1 MLLLTFKCFVFMLM
15 YGNPLFSKCSVAGGM
30 GDHRYNAYFVDLFVR
45 ASNRPAITMYEK
57 LGYVV
62 YRRVLKYYS
71 GEEDGLGESNFW
83 SSIEE

>member
-1 MLLLTFKCFVFMLM
+1 MFGDQKTPFNFMPLVNLLLTFEYFVFMLM

-57 LGYVV
+57 VHEL
-62 YRRVLKYYS
+62 LCDLLLS
-71 GEEDGLGESNFW
+71 A
-83 SSIEE
+83 